1 MKMYAYNA
9 ADAYFCTSVPLIKRG
24 YMKKLLLAFLASVG
38 LCACSGLN
46 KNTVSYQ
53 TAKYDTAKY
62 YVVAGEGMTKEEA
75 SQNALTNMR
84 REMIQNAPDAAEQGV
99 VPDLMANASVD
110 KVWRDADASSKH
122 YYALA
127 VLPRANA
134 RKVLEPLLKQ
144 ADLKLAGLSAQF
156 ASPADPMADLK
167 IAYKMQPVV
176 LRRQALD
183 DLYQFLSADRES
195 FEPANFLP
203 YKNALKEKL
212 AAVLVAVDVE
222 GVQSEVFVTY
232 VVDALNQMGL
242 GVADIADPDRVILVK
257 VVTETDGYNS
267 KKVEGLVWCSSGAAV
282 SLADAQRNV
291 TFARFNVHE
300 RAGTSRA
307 ADSMRRSMQAAGEQA
322 AKQITQRLETYLKTR

>member
-1 MKMYAYNA
+1 
-9 ADAYFCTSVPLIKRG
+9 
-24 YMKKLLLAFLASVG
+24 MKKLTMLALAAVG

-134 RKVLEPLLKQ
+134 RKTLEPLLQQ
-144 ADLKLAGLSAQF
+144 ADLKLAGLAAQF
-156 ASPADPMADLK
+156 TSPADPMADLK
-167 IAYKMQPVV
+167 IAYKMQPLV

-195 FEPANFLP
+195 FAPENFLP

-222 GVQSEVFVTY
+222 GVQSEGLVTY

-242 GVADIADPDRVILVK
+242 GVVDVTDPDRVLLVK
-257 VVTETDGYNS
+257 VLTETDGYNS
-267 KKVEGLVWCSSGAAV
+267 KKVDGLVWCASSAAV
-282 SLADAQRNV
+282 SLSDAQKGV

-307 ADSMRRSMQAAGEQA
+307 ADSMRRSMQSAGEQA
-322 AKQITQRLETYLKTR
+322 ALQIMQRLETYLKTR

>member
-1 MKMYAYNA
+1 
-9 ADAYFCTSVPLIKRG
+9 
-24 YMKKLLLAFLASVG
+24 MKKLTMLALAAVG

-62 YVVAGEGMTKEEA
+62 YVVAGEGMTKAEA
-75 SQNALTNMR
+75 SQNALDNMR
-84 REMIQNAPDAAEQGV
+84 REMVQNAPDAAKQGV

-134 RKVLEPLLKQ
+134 RKTLEPLLQQ
-144 ADLKLAGLSAQF
+144 ADLKLAGLAAQF
-156 ASPADPMADLK
+156 SSPADPMADLK
-167 IAYKMQPVV
+167 IAYKMQPLV

-195 FEPANFLP
+195 FAPENFLP

-222 GVQSEVFVTY
+222 GVQSEVLVTY

-242 GVADIADPDRVILVK
+242 GVVDVTDPDRVLLVK
-257 VVTETDGYNS
+257 VLTETDGYNS
-267 KKVEGLVWCSSGAAV
+267 KKVDGLVWCASSAAV
-282 SLADAQRNV
+282 SLSDAQKGV

-307 ADSMRRSMQAAGEQA
+307 ADSMRRSMQSAGEQA
-322 AKQITQRLETYLKTR
+322 ALQIMQRLETYLKTR

>member
-1 MKMYAYNA
+1 
-9 ADAYFCTSVPLIKRG
+9 
-24 YMKKLLLAFLASVG
+24 MKKLTMLAWAIVG

-75 SQNALTNMR
+75 SQNALDNMR
-84 REMIQNAPDAAEQGV
+84 REMIQNAPDAAHQGV
-99 VPDLMANASVD
+99 LPDLMANASVD
-110 KVWRDADASSKH
+110 KVWRDADVSAKH

-127 VLPRANA
+127 VLLRANA
-134 RKVLEPLLKQ
+134 RKTLEPLLKQ
-144 ADLKLAGLSAQF
+144 VDLKLAGLAAQF
-156 ASPADPMADLK
+156 TSPTDPLADLR
-167 IAYKMQPVV
+167 IAYKMQPLV

-195 FEPANFLP
+195 FEPDSFLP

-212 AAVLVAVDVE
+212 SAVLVAVDVE

-242 GVADIADPDRVILVK
+242 GVADLTDPDKVILVK
-257 VVTETDGYNS
+257 VVTEADEYGS
-267 KKVEGLVWCSSGAAV
+267 KKVDGLMWCSSSASV
-282 SLADAQRNV
+282 SLMDAQRGI

-300 RAGTSRA
+300 RAGTSRM
-307 ADSMRRSMQAAGEQA
+307 ADSMRRSMQSAGEEA
-322 AKQITQRLETYLKTR
+322 SAQITKRLEAYLKMR

>member
-1 MKMYAYNA
+1 
-9 ADAYFCTSVPLIKRG
+9 
-24 YMKKLLLAFLASVG
+24 MKKLTMLALAAVG

-75 SQNALTNMR
+75 SQNALDNMR
-84 REMIQNAPDAAEQGV
+84 REMIQNAPDAANQGV

-110 KVWRDADASSKH
+110 KVWRDADVSAKH

-134 RKVLEPLLKQ
+134 RKTLEPLLKQ
-144 ADLKLAGLSAQF
+144 SDLKLAGLAAQF
-156 ASPADPMADLK
+156 TSPTDPLADLK
-167 IAYKMQPVV
+167 IAYKMQPLV

-195 FEPANFLP
+195 FEPSSFLP
-203 YKNALKEKL
+203 YKDALKEKL
-212 AAVLVAVDVE
+212 SAVLVAVDVE

-232 VVDALNQMGL
+232 VVDALNRMGL
-242 GVADIADPDRVILVK
+242 GVADVTDPDKVILVK
-257 VVTETDGYNS
+257 VVTETDEYGS
-267 KKVEGLVWCSSGAAV
+267 KKVDGLMWCSSSAAV
-282 SLADAQRNV
+282 SLMDAQRGV

-300 RAGTSRA
+300 RAGTSRL
-307 ADSMRRSMQAAGEQA
+307 ADSMRRSMQSAGEA
-322 AKQITQRLETYLKTR
+322 ASAQIAKRLEAYLKTR

>member
-1 MKMYAYNA
+1 
-9 ADAYFCTSVPLIKRG
+9 
-24 YMKKLLLAFLASVG
+24 MKKLTMLVLAAVG

-62 YVVAGEGMTKEEA
+62 YVVAGEGMTKAEA
-75 SQNALTNMR
+75 SQNALDNMR
-84 REMIQNAPDAAEQGV
+84 REMIQNAPDAAKQGV

-134 RKVLEPLLKQ
+134 RKTLEPLLQQ
-144 ADLKLAGLSAQF
+144 ADLKLAGLAAQF
-156 ASPADPMADLK
+156 TAPADPMADLK
-167 IAYKMQPVV
+167 IAYKMQPLV

-195 FEPANFLP
+195 FAPENFLP

-222 GVQSEVFVTY
+222 GVQSEVLVTY

-242 GVADIADPDRVILVK
+242 GVVDVTDPDRVLLVR
-257 VVTETDGYNS
+257 VLTETDGYNS
-267 KKVEGLVWCSSGAAV
+267 KKVDGLVWCASSAAV
-282 SLADAQRNV
+282 SLSDAQKGV

-300 RAGTSRA
+300 RAGTSRV
-307 ADSMRRSMQAAGEQA
+307 ADSMRRSMQSAGEQA
-322 AKQITQRLETYLKTR
+322 ALQIMQRLETYLKTR

>member
-1 MKMYAYNA
+1 
-9 ADAYFCTSVPLIKRG
+9 
-24 YMKKLLLAFLASVG
+24 MKKLLLTVLAAVG
-38 LCACSGLN
+38 VCACSGLN

-62 YVVAGEGMTKEEA
+62 YVVAGEGMTKDEA
-75 SQNALTNMR
+75 SQNALENMR
-84 REMIQNAPDAAEQGV
+84 RELVQNAPDAANQGV
-99 VPDLMANASVD
+99 VTDLMANASVD
-110 KVWRDADASSKH
+110 KVWRDADVAVKH

-144 ADLKLAGLSAQF
+144 ADVKLAGLAAQF
-156 ASPADPMADLK
+156 TSPADPMADLK
-167 IAYKMQPVV
+167 TAYKMQPLV

-183 DLYQFLSADRES
+183 DLYQFLSEDRES

-242 GVADIADPDRVILVK
+242 GVADATDPDKVILVK
-257 VVTETDGYNS
+257 VVTETDGYSS
-267 KKVEGLVWCSSGAAV
+267 KKVDGLVWCSSSAAV
-282 SLADAQRNV
+282 SLMDAQRGV

-307 ADSMRRSMQAAGEQA
+307 ADSMRRSMQSAGEEASQQI
-322 AKQITQRLETYLKTR
+322 AKRLEAYLKTR